1 MRGNKNNGN
10 AEKGNSMR
18 QRWSNW
24 SGGQQAHP
32 DFLQPKNLDDLKK
45 IVLKHDKIRMV
56 GAGHSFSPLAKTDD
70 VMINLDHIQGVHNFD
85 ERKNQCTLYAG
96 TRLYKLGECLA
107 PIHQALQN
115 QGDIDHQS
123 LAGVVATGTHGTGVD
138 LPCLSALVA
147 GFELLTA
154 QGDVL
159 HCSPEQ
165 NAEIFEAGRVALG
178 SLGIMTKI
186 TLQNRPRYKLKEHM
200 RLCALNDIYQY
211 IDRWKHQHRHIEFWA
226 FLHSDQVIL
235 KTLDES
241 RGLTEPRPQH
251 WLSEDRLL
259 TFCSEMTRLFPA
271 LNPYLQSLLGV
282 FIKPSTHV
290 DWSNQIFPTPRNTKF
305 NEMEYQLPA
314 EQGLACLQE
323 LLAVLKKQRVA
334 MFFPIEFR
342 YVKGDDIWLSPFYGR
357 DSVSISIHQFYKQDC
372 QHVFK
377 WVEPILQ
384 KYQGRPHWGKLHTL
398 QANQLCELYPKW
410 DDFMQLRQR
419 LDSEQKWMNPHLT
432 ELFLH

>member
-1 MRGNKNNGN
+1 MK
-10 AEKGNSMR
+10 

-24 SGGQQAHP
+24 SGKQTAYP
-32 DFLQPKNLDDLKK
+32 DFLQPKNVDELKK
-45 IVLKHDKIRMV
+45 IVRKHDKIRMV
-56 GAGHSFSPLAKTDD
+56 GAGHSFSPLATTDD
-70 VMINLDHIQGVHNFD
+70 VMVNLDHIQGVHQFNAQ
-85 ERKNQCTLYAG
+85 KQQCTLHAG

-138 LPCLSALVA
+138 LPCLSALVTD
-147 GFELLTA
+147 FELLTA
-154 QGDVL
+154 EGEVL
-159 HCSPEQ
+159 QCSPEH
-165 NAEIFEAGRVALG
+165 NAEIFQAGRVALG
-178 SLGIMTKI
+178 SFGVMTKI
-186 TLQNRPRYKLKEHM
+186 TLQNRSRYKLKEQL
-200 RLCALNDIYQY
+200 RLCALSDIYQY

-241 RGLTEPRPQH
+241 RGLTDPRPQH

-259 TFCSEMTRLFPA
+259 NFCSEITRVFPQ

-290 DWSNQIFPTPRNTKF
+290 DWSSQIFPTPRNTKF
-305 NEMEYQLPA
+305 NEMEYQLLA
-314 EQGLACLQE
+314 EQGLACLEE
-323 LLAVLKKQRVA
+323 LLAVLKQQRVA

-372 QHVFK
+372 QHIFK

-384 KYQGRPHWGKLHTL
+384 KYQGRPHWGKLHSM
-398 QANQLCELYPKW
+398 QADQLRELYPKW
-410 DDFMQLRQR
+410 DDFMQLREQ
-419 LDSEQKWMNPHLT
+419 LDPQQKWINPYLRQIFT
-432 ELFLH
+432 IPSLSAA